1 MFSTRTEVKREPC
14 RRCQILRV
22 YLAMILGVV
31 VFGVLARD
39 LLDKL
44 TGLTPAMFGWAFAS
58 LPVFLFALKFC
69 TYKKRQTLTNH
80 YTKKR

>member
-22 YLAMILGVV
+22 YLAMILGVI
-31 VFGVLARD
+31 VFGVMARD

-44 TGLTPAMFGWAFAS
+44 NGLTPAMFGWAFAC
-58 LPVFLFALKFC
+58 LPVLLFGFKYLTHKR
-69 TYKKRQTLTNH
+69 KKTGNETPN
-80 YTKKR
+80 

>member
-22 YLAMILGVV
+22 YLAMILGVI

-39 LLDKL
+39 LLDGL
-44 TGLTPAMFGWAFAS
+44 AGLTPQMFGYAFAL
-58 LPVFLFALKFC
+58 LPIGLLAAKLWSH
-69 TYKKRQTLTNH
+69 KRRTSADKQQG
-80 YTKKR
+80 